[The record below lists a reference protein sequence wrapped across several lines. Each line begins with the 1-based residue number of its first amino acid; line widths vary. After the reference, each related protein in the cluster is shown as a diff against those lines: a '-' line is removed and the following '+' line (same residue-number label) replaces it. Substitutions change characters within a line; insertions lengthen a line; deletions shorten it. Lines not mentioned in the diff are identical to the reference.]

1 MEGFYTV
8 SQYAELTGKD
18 PGNIRRMLI
27 RGELQGEKA
36 GNQWMIPKDVEYP
49 ADKRVKSGD
58 YKNWR
63 KRKNVWNENKEL
75 MKNISSMCGEL
86 RDVYGNSL
94 KKIVL
99 YGSYA
104 RGEQTPESDVDIALI
119 VNNVNDDCKHD
130 KMTDIVVDYE
140 LEQGVTLSVIQID
153 YAEYTE
159 WNHILPF
166 YKNIDKEGIVLWKSA

>member
-27 RGELQGEKA
+27 RGELQGEKV

-63 KRKNVWNENKEL
+63 KRKHVWNENKEL

-86 RDVYGNSL
+86 REVYGNSL
-94 KKIVL
+94 K
-99 YGSYA
+99 
-104 RGEQTPESDVDIALI
+104 R
-119 VNNVNDDCKHD
+119 
-130 KMTDIVVDYE
+130 
-140 LEQGVTLSVIQID
+140 
-153 YAEYTE
+153 
-159 WNHILPF
+159 
-166 YKNIDKEGIVLWKSA
+166 